1 MNYLVLLNGLPPDKS
16 LCQRL
21 AAASD
26 AVICVDGALNYAY
39 EYGIKPNI
47 MLGDMDSANA
57 AYLNALPPDTKII
70 RHCPI
75 KDETDFEL
83 AINYAAENGADTL
96 NVLGFFGGRIDQS
109 LANIMLF
116 LRAWRKGIS
125 IDARDAN
132 QRLFIREGSF
142 TVHAHKGDTFSVIPM
157 AAGIHVSLISGLF
170 YPLNKYLLKTDQT
183 IGISNVM
190 TADEAFIES
199 DGPVLIVITE
209 ALNE

>member
-1 MNYLVLLNGLPPDKS
+1 MNYLVLLNGLPPDKN
-16 LCQRL
+16 LCQKL
-21 AAASD
+21 ADESD
-26 AVICVDGALNYAY
+26 SVICVDGALNYAY
-39 EYGIKPNI
+39 EYGITPDI

-57 AYLNALPPDTKII
+57 AYLKELSPDTKII

-96 NVLGFFGGRIDQS
+96 SVLGFFGGRIDQS

-116 LRAWRKGIS
+116 LYAWRKGIS

-132 QRLFIREGSF
+132 QRLFVREGSF
-142 TVHAHKGDTFSVIPM
+142 TVIARKGDTFSVIPM
-157 AAGIHVSLISGLF
+157 EDGIRISLISGLF
-170 YPLNKYLLKTDQT
+170 YPLDKYLLKTDRT

-190 TADEAFIES
+190 TSDEALIES
-199 DGPVLIVITE
+199 DGPVLIIITE
-209 ALNE
+209 ACNE